1 MSTLAAVVVPCYNE
15 AERLDRTAIAG
26 LTRVADRV
34 VLVDDGSVDDT
45 AGLLA
50 AIRSEHPSD
59 IEVLELEHNRGK
71 ADAVRLGM
79 QFAVD
84 RWDLA
89 HVGYLDADL
98 ATPPAEFARLL
109 EIARRRPELAAVI
122 GSRVALLGHRV
133 HRRPLRHYT
142 GRVYATLSSLVLGV
156 AVYDTQCGAKVFRV
170 DAALECALAS
180 PFVDRWAFDVELLGR
195 IQRAN
200 SGRSPAMLEMP
211 LDEWHDVSGSKVGIA
226 AGVRSTLSL
235 LRVRRALATWPAGQ
249 SGRSSDM
256 GNDTTATL

>member
-1 MSTLAAVVVPCYNE
+1 MSALSAVVVPCFNE
-15 AERLDRTAIAG
+15 AERLDHGAVLD
-26 LTRVADRV
+26 LTRIADRV

-45 AGLLA
+45 AALLT
-50 AIRSEHPSD
+50 AIRNEDPTN
-59 IEVLELEHNRGK
+59 IEVLELSPNHGK

-79 QFAVD
+79 QCAVG
-84 RWDLA
+84 RWDLS

-109 EIARRRPELAAVI
+109 EIARRRPDLAAVI

-133 HRRPLRHYT
+133 YRRPLRHYT

-170 DAALECALAS
+170 DAGLERALAT

-195 IQRAN
+195 VLRAN
-200 SGRSPAMLEMP
+200 NPDAASPPIMLEMP
-211 LDEWHDVSGSKVGIA
+211 LEQWHDVSGSKVGLT
-226 AGVRSTLSL
+226 AGVRSTVSL
-235 LRVRRALATWPAGQ
+235 LRVRRALAQWPASQ
-249 SGRSSDM
+249 PV
-256 GNDTTATL
+256 